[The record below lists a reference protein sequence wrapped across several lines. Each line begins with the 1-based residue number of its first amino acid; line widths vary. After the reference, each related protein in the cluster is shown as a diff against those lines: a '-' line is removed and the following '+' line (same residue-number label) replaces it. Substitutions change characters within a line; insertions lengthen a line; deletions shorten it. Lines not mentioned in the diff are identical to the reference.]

1 MVWVRR
7 LMGWVLVGIAFHF
20 VRPIFPSDVGL
31 YLLAAVAL
39 VAGVDLG
46 WRTKIAGGSR
56 GFALL
61 RFGVGILGILLALT
75 LAGGRILRG
84 PGMPWHPYTDELLAS
99 ARRDGKPVI
108 IDFSA
113 AWCTPC
119 RRLEDETF
127 HDKRVVALATAQ
139 FTVIK
144 IDLTSSGNP
153 LNERLLREYA
163 IRGVPTIVFLGADGR
178 ERPAL
183 RLVDFLP
190 PEGFITRMRAA
201 QVKP

>member
-1 MVWVRR
+1 
-7 LMGWVLVGIAFHF
+7 
-20 VRPIFPSDVGL
+20 VGL
-31 YLLAAVAL
+31 FLLAAVAL
-39 VAGVDLG
+39 IAGVDLG
-46 WRTKIAGGSR
+46 WRTMIEGSAR

-61 RFGVGILGILLALT
+61 RLGIGVLSVIVALT
-75 LAGGRILRG
+75 LVAGRILRG
-84 PGMPWHPYTDELLAS
+84 PGMPWHPYTDELVAT
-99 ARRDGKPVI
+99 ARREGKPVI

-163 IRGVPTIVFLGADGR
+163 IKGVPTIVFLGADGR

-190 PEGFITRMRAA
+190 AEGFVTRMRAA
-201 QVKP
+201 QVNP